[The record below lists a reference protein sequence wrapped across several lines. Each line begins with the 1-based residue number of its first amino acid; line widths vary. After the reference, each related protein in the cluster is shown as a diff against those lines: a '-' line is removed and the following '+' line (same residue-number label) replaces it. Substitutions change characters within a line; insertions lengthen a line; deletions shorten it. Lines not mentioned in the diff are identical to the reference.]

1 LKGSPVTATL
11 ILSALVLIATWLD
24 VASTLYGYRKYRLQE
39 ASFIWR
45 ELLPH
50 PALFYTLQTVF
61 WGLMIAILFAGEA
74 TLEWFIALCII
85 RFGVVAWNVNQIV
98 RARRKA

>member
-1 LKGSPVTATL
+1 MTAHLIPSAL
-11 ILSALVLIATWLD
+11 ILIFTWLD

-39 ASFIWR
+39 TSFIWR

-74 TLEWFIALCII
+74 TLEWFVALCVA
-85 RFGVVAWNVNQIV
+85 RLGTVAWNVMQIV
-98 RARRKA
+98 KARRKA